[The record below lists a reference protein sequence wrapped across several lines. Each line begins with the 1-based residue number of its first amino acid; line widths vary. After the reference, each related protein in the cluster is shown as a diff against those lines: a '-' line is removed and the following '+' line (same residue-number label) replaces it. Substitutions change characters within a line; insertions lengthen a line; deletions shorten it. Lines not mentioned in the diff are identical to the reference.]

1 MPFAK
6 VVETSVTTVTTVS
19 GGVGGG
25 SGGEWGGS
33 RGGVG
38 GREEGILLVDVDSR
52 TALCWYQHYYIITV
66 ALPISLPGVLL
77 PLEADMHR

>member
-1 MPFAK
+1 MPSAK

-19 GGVGGG
+19 GGVG
-25 SGGEWGGS
+25 E
-33 RGGVG
+33 
-38 GREEGILLVDVDSR
+38 REEGILLVDVDSR

-77 PLEADMHR
+77 LPLEADMHR